1 MFDVVAESFRSHIA
15 VWQKLIFTQEAIPMK
30 SWARNSLPILA
41 ISACLMWTA
50 PSYAGNIF
58 VSGHDA
64 DFHALSGNTVGAQH
78 LIQDSLLFARNGN
91 TAPILFLQTDTS
103 NLALGDH
110 LDSQQGLIAS
120 GYTAGN
126 TAGNHYVTVNATTF
140 STIDLSQ
147 FSAIFVPSD
156 HGGTL
161 TGNDLRALDNRA
173 TDIIAY
179 LNGGGGLVAWAEDGD
194 HQPATP
200 GPQPALFGFLPF
212 LVSSTGLSQGES
224 GFTLSPFG
232 ASLGLT
238 VSDINNNFSH
248 NFFTGTGGMTPVDFD
263 AAGRIISLGFSG
275 SISIGGVVPEPE
287 TYAMLLA
294 GLGLLGFAAR
304 RRKLKEA

>member
-1 MFDVVAESFRSHIA
+1 
-15 VWQKLIFTQEAIPMK
+15 MK
-30 SWARNSLPILA
+30 SWVRNSLPLLA
-41 ISACLMWTA
+41 ISACLMWIA
-50 PSYAGNIF
+50 PSHAGNIF

-64 DFHALSGNTVGAQH
+64 DFHALSGNTLGAQH

-91 TAPILFLQTDTS
+91 TAPILFLQTNTS
-103 NLALGDH
+103 NIALGDH

-126 TAGNHYVTVNATTF
+126 TAGNHYVTVDATTF
-140 STIDLSQ
+140 STINLSL

-173 TDIIAY
+173 SDIISY
-179 LNGGGGLVAWAEDGD
+179 LNGGGGLVAWAEDGN

-200 GPQPALFGFLPF
+200 AAPPPALFGFLPF

-275 SISIGGVVPEPE
+275 QITIGGVVPEPE

-304 RRKLKEA
+304 RRKQKAA